1 MSSGTRYED
10 FLVMLIIRDITLTD
24 LLHCLLAEQADT
36 GLAVVP
42 LERPDHK
49 TPPPGEACKA
59 GPAGHCWW

>member
-42 LERPDHK
+42 LERPDHQ
-49 TPPPGEACKA
+49 TPPPGEAC
-59 GPAGHCWW
+59 